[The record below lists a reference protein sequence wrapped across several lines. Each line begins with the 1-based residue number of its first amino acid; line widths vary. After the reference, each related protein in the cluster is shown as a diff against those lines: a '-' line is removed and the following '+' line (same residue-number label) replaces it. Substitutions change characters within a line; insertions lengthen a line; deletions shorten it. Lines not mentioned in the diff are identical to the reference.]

1 MRKKVVT
8 IGNSAGITISPAEL
22 RALGVS
28 PGDTVEATFRAGVLE
43 VRAVSQHEN
52 SSLPELLAVINA
64 ARTRS

>member
-22 RALGVS
+22 RALGIEV
-28 PGDTVEATFRAGVLE
+28 GDAVEAEVRGGVLE
-43 VRAVSQHEN
+43 VRAVSRYEDTP
-52 SSLPELLAVINA
+52 LPDLIAVINA

>member
-28 PGDTVEATFRAGVLE
+28 PGDSVEVTIRAGVLE
-43 VRAVSQHEN
+43 ARAVSQYEDTP
-52 SSLPELLAVINA
+52 LPDLIAVINA